1 MHCNTLGTF
10 LHELLQDILHIMKKV
25 TLLKTVLFRTKWIN
39 YFICKVLT
47 MSDGFGHVRTVCRNS
62 MGNNI
67 VMMSE
72 LFSDFR
78 TKHVYC
84 CEMDKMDTHRVKKKW
99 SCERWV
105 QIDIKQIW
113 FNYSGVRF
121 SVFSVG
127 FRQKRGNDFFGFFG
141 LLQTK
146 KGVHVLMEEL
156 KVQKMTKLTL

>member
-1 MHCNTLGTF
+1 MNYYK
-10 LHELLQDILHIMKKV
+10 ILNHYSPP
-25 TLLKTVLFRTKWIN
+25 F
-39 YFICKVLT
+39 
-47 MSDGFGHVRTVCRNS
+47 SDGACCLIDT
-62 MGNNI
+62 
-67 VMMSE
+67 
-72 LFSDFR
+72 FR
-78 TKHVYC
+78 L
-84 CEMDKMDTHRVKKKW
+84 KKEW
-99 SCERWV
+99 ICERWV

-156 KVQKMTKLTL
+156 KVQKMTKLTRPLCACVRGGEIEVKITCFNLHHCRCRRGELKNNRYLIILPNNKLNQAIRPRYVQFAA